1 MMLKN
6 RTAGVALAVLALGAS
21 AGSAQSILADLLQR
35 HGVQVKGGGLETAF
49 DAHAAPAVPVA
60 PGAFATP
67 LAILS
72 MSGGRESDRADA
84 AYAFAI
90 LAGRSGRAAS
100 PQELAAAGQALVGM
114 IASGDRRARIT
125 GARVSGRLFAAPYDK
140 SGVRPVVPV
149 GTIEGLYALLNRDS
163 QPEQLAAMDA
173 LGLLREASAVSS
185 LGERYQFYKQGGQR
199 ALAGGALEAL
209 ARIGDQSS
217 VDIVRQLT
225 GDKWAEGRDATAL
238 AVAFAR
244 ERLLRDG
251 SIATIQQALE
261 DGSRRN
267 QARGY
272 LAELGAPVP

>member
-1 MMLKN
+1 M
-6 RTAGVALAVLALGAS
+6 GVVLALLTLLGS
-21 AGSAQSILADLLQR
+21 TGSAQSVLASLLER
-35 HGVQVKGGGLETAF
+35 HGVQVKGGSLEAAF
-49 DAHAAPAVPVA
+49 DAHASPTVPLT

-67 LAILS
+67 IAILT
-72 MSGGRESDRADA
+72 MNGARESDRADA
-84 AYAFAI
+84 AFAFAM

-100 PQELAAAGQALVGM
+100 PQELAAAGQALVVM
-114 IASGDRRARIT
+114 IASSDRRARII
-125 GARVSGRLFAAPYDK
+125 GARVSGRLFAVPFDK
-140 SGVRPVVPV
+140 SGVRPVVPA
-149 GTIEGLYALLNRDS
+149 GMTEGLYALLNRES
-163 QPEQLAAMDA
+163 QLEQLAAMDA
-173 LGLLREASAVSS
+173 VGLLREASAVSS
-185 LGERYQFYKQGGQR
+185 LSERYQFYRQNGDR

-209 ARIGDQSS
+209 ARIGDPAS
-217 VDIVRQLT
+217 VSMVRQLT

-261 DGSRRN
+261 DKRRN